1 MYNMWATTIT
11 KLKFSLTNITAQP
24 HAICS
29 TFQGHN
35 ARDHSLATDLKYSIT
50 NTASYT
56 AHNKDPRIFI
66 EVFFFPFI
74 TCLISLRAPRL
85 ITQNQSHLRG
95 FEHKTLEESKLLNL

>member
-1 MYNMWATTIT
+1 MWTPTIT

-56 AHNKDPRIFI
+56 AHNKIPESL
-66 EVFFFPFI
+66 EVFFFFFYNVSGQLTRTSINHTKP
-74 TCLISLRAPRL
+74 ISPER
-85 ITQNQSHLRG
+85 
-95 FEHKTLEESKLLNL
+95 F

>member
-66 EVFFFPFI
+66 EVFFFSFYNVSDQLTRTSINHTEP
-74 TCLISLRAPRL
+74 ISLER
-85 ITQNQSHLRG
+85 
-95 FEHKTLEESKLLNL
+95 F